1 MSADPPPSPPQITGV
16 QDGGH
21 TEGEAL
27 TLSCSVTGGQPPVR
41 SINFWCAH
49 AAGDSVDTT
58 ARVNGVTTL
67 TSDVTF
73 DRLNFTMNG
82 TVCQC
87 SAHWRERPSLYT
99 PTSTATITVIG
110 VYLYKTNKQTNKTV
124 NIRHFNHSRIHC
136 ISRQH

>member
-49 AAGDSVDTT
+49 ATGDSVDTT
-58 ARVNGVTTL
+58 ATVNGVIIL
-67 TSDVTF
+67 TRSVTF
-73 DRLNFTMNG
+73 DRLDSTMNG

-87 SAHWRERPSLYT
+87 SALWRQRPSLYT
-99 PTSTATITVIG
+99 QTSTVTITLIG
-110 VYLYKTNKQTNKTV
+110 VYHYTGKNL
-124 NIRHFNHSRIHC
+124 I
-136 ISRQH
+136 